1 MDYSSLNEKKLYF
14 LYNFMLK
21 VDILNHPIYIVNVL
35 DSRD

>member
-21 VDILNHPIYIVNVL
+21 VDILNHRIYIVNIL